1 MKMSEKP
8 QWQNALDAT
17 GTVGAFDFIPNSQL
31 DNPKNKYDH
40 VHVDTHKTNG
50 RSSTL
55 IWFPGDTQEYFQRLM
70 SERSSRKLLEL
81 NGWVNSDGSPALIHY
96 KINKQGF
103 RHDGSAPDLLSDT
116 GGVMYVGDSNTF
128 GVGNRLEDTFTY
140 KAHRACSHTKNLRY
154 INFGCPGYGIETQYR
169 LLKYYI
175 KKIVPDYVI
184 LSMPWMATRSE
195 EWDERNEMWKTTN
208 IHYKEI
214 TQDDVNR
221 LFRPPPS
228 FLRWYKNLDA
238 MKWICHEVGA
248 KFYAIEEES
257 DHRWIRHWIK
267 HFSHQVIH
275 NDWGRDL
282 MHPGIASHDHNGNI
296 LKEIMEKIFDE

>member
-1 MKMSEKP
+1 
-8 QWQNALDAT
+8 
-17 GTVGAFDFIPNSQL
+17 
-31 DNPKNKYDH
+31 
-40 VHVDTHKTNG
+40 
-50 RSSTL
+50 
-55 IWFPGDTQEYFQRLM
+55 
-70 SERSSRKLLEL
+70 
-81 NGWVNSDGSPALIHY
+81 
-96 KINKQGF
+96 
-103 RHDGSAPDLLSDT
+103 
-116 GGVMYVGDSNTF
+116 
-128 GVGNRLEDTFTY
+128 
-140 KAHRACSHTKNLRY
+140 
-154 INFGCPGYGIETQYR
+154 
-169 LLKYYI
+169 
-175 KKIVPDYVI
+175 
-184 LSMPWMATRSE
+184 E

-214 TQDDVNR
+214 TQDEVNR